1 MNREESDLK
10 KEKKPPMSLLE
21 VRNLRRD
28 FFGLSAVAG
37 VDLHVG
43 DGEIV
48 GLIGPNGAGKTTTFN
63 LISGT
68 IKPTAGNILFKG
80 EDITALKPHE
90 ICRKNIA
97 RTFQAVNLM
106 YDMTVFE
113 NVLIGSLFGALTN
126 NTEARDEAHAILDF
140 MGLSEKKDFPADD
153 LGIAEQKRLE
163 IARALATKPEVL
175 LLDEVMAGLIPSEVS
190 AMVEMVRKINNKG
203 ITLFLIEHIMHAIME
218 VSDRIIVLHYGEK
231 IAEGVP
237 EEITKDKKVI
247 EVYLG

>member
-1 MNREESDLK
+1 
-10 KEKKPPMSLLE
+10 MSLLE
-21 VRNLRRD
+21 VKNLRRD
-28 FFGLSAVAG
+28 FGGLSAVAG
-37 VDLHVG
+37 VDLHVD

-48 GLIGPNGAGKTTTFN
+48 GLIGPNGAGKTTIFN

-80 EDITALKPHE
+80 EDITTLKPYE

-97 RTFQAVNLM
+97 RTFQAINLM

-113 NVLIGSLFGALTN
+113 NVLLGSLFGALKN
-126 NTEARDEAHAILDF
+126 DTEARDEAHALLDF
-140 MGLSEKKDFPADD
+140 VGLSYKEDAPADA
-153 LGIAEQKRLE
+153 LTIGEQKRLE
-163 IARALATKPEVL
+163 MARALATKPDLL

-190 AMVEMVRKINNKG
+190 STVEMVRKISNKG
-203 ITLFLIEHIMHAIME
+203 ITLFLIEHIMHAIMD
-218 VSDRIIVLHYGEK
+218 VSDRIIVLHYGRK

-237 EEITKDKKVI
+237 EEITKDEKVI

>member
-1 MNREESDLK
+1 M
-10 KEKKPPMSLLE
+10 PILE

-28 FFGLSAVAG
+28 FGGLSAVAG
-37 VDLHVG
+37 VDLHVD

-68 IKPTAGNILFKG
+68 VKPTAGDILFKG
-80 EDITALKPHE
+80 EDITALKPYE

-97 RTFQAVNLM
+97 RTFQAINLM
-106 YDMTVFE
+106 YDMTAFE
-113 NVLIGSLFGALTN
+113 NVLIGSLFGALKN
-126 NTEARDEAHAILDF
+126 DTEARDEAHALLDF
-140 MGLSEKKDFPADD
+140 MGLSEKEDSPADD
-153 LGIAEQKRLE
+153 LSIAEQKRLE
-163 IARALATKPEVL
+163 IARALATKPDLL

-190 AMVEMVRKINNKG
+190 SILEMIRKISNKG
-203 ITLFLIEHIMHAIME
+203 VTLFLIEHIMHAIMD
-218 VSDRIIVLHYGEK
+218 VSDRIIVLHYGRK

-237 EEITKDKKVI
+237 EEITKDEKVI

>member
-1 MNREESDLK
+1 M
-10 KEKKPPMSLLE
+10 PLLE
-21 VRNLRRD
+21 VKNLRRD
-28 FFGLSAVAG
+28 FGGLSAVAG
-37 VDLHVG
+37 VDLHVD

-80 EDITALKPHE
+80 EDITALKPYE

-97 RTFQAVNLM
+97 RTFQAINLM
-106 YDMTVFE
+106 HDMTVFE
-113 NVLIGSLFGALTN
+113 NVLIGSLFGALMN
-126 NTEARDEAHAILDF
+126 DTEARDEAHAILDF
-140 MGLSEKKDFPADD
+140 VGLSDKEDTPADA
-153 LGIAEQKRLE
+153 LTIAEQKRLE
-163 IARALATKPEVL
+163 IARALATKPKVL

-190 AMVEMVRKINNKG
+190 STVEMVRKISNKG
-203 ITLFLIEHIMHAIME
+203 ITLFLIEHIMHAIMD
-218 VSDRIIVLHYGEK
+218 VSDRIIVLHYGRK

-237 EEITKDKKVI
+237 EEITKDEKVI